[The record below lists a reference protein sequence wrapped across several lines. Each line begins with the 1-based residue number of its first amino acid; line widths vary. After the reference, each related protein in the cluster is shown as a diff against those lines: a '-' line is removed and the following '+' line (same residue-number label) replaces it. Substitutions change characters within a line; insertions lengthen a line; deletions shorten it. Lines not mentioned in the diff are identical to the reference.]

1 MTMSIWEKFDQMVDT
16 EGLKKDLKE
25 VEENKVNYEEVPEGL
40 YEVRIENIELKES
53 NTKRPMVSIWM
64 RILEGPYKN
73 QMLFWNQ
80 VVDIGLGLH
89 KVNEFLRSL
98 DTGLNIEFEN
108 FRQYNE
114 LLMDVFEAIDGKLEY
129 GVKYSKNSKGYSE
142 FEITDVFEVEN

>member
-1 MTMSIWEKFDQMVDT
+1 MSIWEKFDQMVDT

-25 VEENKVNYEEVPEGL
+25 VEENKVNYEEVPEGH
-40 YEVRIENIELKES
+40 YEVKIENIELKES

>member
-1 MTMSIWEKFDQMVDT
+1 MTMTIWEKFDQMVDT

>member
-25 VEENKVNYEEVPEGL
+25 VEENKVNYEEVPEGH
-40 YEVRIENIELKES
+40 YEVKIENIELKES